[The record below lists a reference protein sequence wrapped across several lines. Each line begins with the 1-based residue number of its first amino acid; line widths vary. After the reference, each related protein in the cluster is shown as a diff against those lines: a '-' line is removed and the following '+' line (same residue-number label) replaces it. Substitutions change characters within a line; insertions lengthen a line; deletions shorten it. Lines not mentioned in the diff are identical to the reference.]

1 MSSLALITLAGM
13 SFALALH
20 AFVSYPLSLLALRA
34 WRGQRDE
41 PVKWLRP
48 LSPTRFAV
56 CLYVNNET
64 GLPRDT
70 MQALCSLQA
79 SRPET
84 QLLLGVDGEVA
95 ALGESLAAFSGRAQ
109 VHASPIRRGKS
120 HTMNMLALRTPADVL
135 VFANAGVALDDQLLD
150 KLDMH
155 FADRQVGCVCATV
168 DAGPA
173 DGAALGYRRLDA
185 WIQSLETDTGSTM
198 GANGSLFAVRAA
210 LYHPPPDHALHDMYV
225 SLMVL
230 CGGHRVVRARD
241 LHVKP
246 LPHGGGDTAFR
257 TRRDIA
263 YEALCVHRLMWSM
276 LVRLD
281 GFNLYKYVS
290 HKLLRWFS
298 VYLLAMALACTLLG
312 EALAGHWLPVVALTA
327 GTALVWA
334 LGKRLRLPPFAQAF
348 DALSALGGTGL
359 GAAKAWLRPH

>member
-1 MSSLALITLAGM
+1 MSSIALITLAGM

-20 AFVSYPLSLLALRA
+20 AFVTYPLSLVALRA
-34 WRGQRDE
+34 WRARHDE

-56 CLYVNNET
+56 CLYVNDET

-79 SRPET
+79 NRPEA

-95 ALGESLAAFSGRAQ
+95 ALGDSLAASACRAE
-109 VHASPIRRGKS
+109 VHATPLRRGKS
-120 HTMNMLALRTPADVL
+120 HTMNMLAQRTPADVL
-135 VFANAGVALDDQLLD
+135 VFANAGVALDAHLLD
-150 KLDMH
+150 KLDTH
-155 FADRQVGCVCATV
+155 FADREVGCVCATV

-185 WIQSLETDTGSTM
+185 WIQSLETDTGSTL

-246 LPHGGGDTAFR
+246 LPRGGGDTAFR

-298 VYLLAMALACTLLG
+298 VYLLAVALACALAG
-312 EALAGHWLPVVALTA
+312 EALVGNWLPAAAAAA
-327 GTALVWA
+327 GIALVWT
-334 LGKRLRLPPFAQAF
+334 LGQRLRLPPFAQAF